1 LVTVNVYHL
10 RYDELYRLH
19 MLVSTP
25 TESRGRE
32 EERALFDT
40 IKNDTKLHHHANRIH
55 DYFQML
61 MDASLLQQPQTYKEG
76 WENITSAGRYLFESG
91 WYEKV
96 ATKHKATLIDAWHA
110 TMNINGH
117 WFLKNNVTVK
127 GTWPFRQTMN
137 GDVFEVNK
145 RQWMLTANGFI
156 DINSAVFLGDA

>member
-1 LVTVNVYHL
+1 MVTVNVYHL

-19 MLVSTP
+19 LLVSAP
-25 TESRGRE
+25 TETKEGDEDRT
-32 EERALFDT
+32 LIDT
-40 IKNDTKLHHHANRIH
+40 IKSDTELHQHANRIH
-55 DYFQML
+55 EYFHLL

-76 WENITSAGRYLFESG
+76 WQNITSASRQLFESG

-117 WFLKNNVTVK
+117 WFLKNDVTVI
-127 GTWPFRQTMN
+127 GSWPFRQTMN

-145 RQWMLTANGFI
+145 RRWLLTANGFI
-156 DINSAVFLGDA
+156 DINSAIFIGDT